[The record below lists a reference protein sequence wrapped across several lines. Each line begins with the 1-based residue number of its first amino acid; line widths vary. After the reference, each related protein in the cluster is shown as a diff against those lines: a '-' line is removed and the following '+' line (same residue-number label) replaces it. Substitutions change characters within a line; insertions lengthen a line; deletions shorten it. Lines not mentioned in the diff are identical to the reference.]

1 VNLQMM
7 PPRVPITDAS
17 GLITREWYRFLA
29 ALYADSPST
38 LAMSQTPTQ
47 LVAALLPGAVGT
59 LYTAPAGTR
68 ARIDAAVFVNPT
80 GGALTVSAWLVPPG
94 QSASASNIVLSAVSI
109 AAGAT
114 RVAPELV
121 GQVLLS
127 GGTLQA
133 LGAGL
138 SLVASGVEIT

>member
-1 VNLQMM
+1 
-7 PPRVPITDAS
+7 
-17 GLITREWYRFLA
+17 
-29 ALYADSPST
+29 
-38 LAMSQTPTQ
+38 
-47 LVAALLPGAVGT
+47 
-59 LYTAPAGTR
+59 
-68 ARIDAAVFVNPT
+68 VFVNPT

-127 GGTLQA
+127 GGRLQA